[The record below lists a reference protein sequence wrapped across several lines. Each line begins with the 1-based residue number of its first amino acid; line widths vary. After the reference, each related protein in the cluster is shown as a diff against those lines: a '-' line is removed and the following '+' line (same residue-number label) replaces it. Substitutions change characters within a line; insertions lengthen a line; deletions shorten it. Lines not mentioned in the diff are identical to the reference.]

1 MNSERRQQQTPKGGK
16 VNGYFREKSNS
27 KNQEVE
33 PLDFNQ
39 VEFVSDDEDDVDALD
54 DRLRYE
60 HGYKHECPRCG
71 SIQTVASR
79 FPYCAYCNWDSLVDS
94 LGANDEWA
102 A

>member
-1 MNSERRQQQTPKGGK
+1 M
-16 VNGYFREKSNS
+16 NGYFKIKLNS
-27 KNQEVE
+27 KNLEVE

-39 VEFVSDDEDDVDALD
+39 VDFITEDDEGVDALD
-54 DRLRYE
+54 ERLRHE

-79 FPYCAYCNWDSLVDS
+79 FPYCSYCNWDSLTDV
-94 LGANDEWA
+94 LEAHDEWA

>member
-1 MNSERRQQQTPKGGK
+1 M
-16 VNGYFREKSNS
+16 NGYVKNKSNS
-27 KNQEVE
+27 RNQEVP
-33 PLDFNQ
+33 PLDFDQ
-39 VEFVSDDEDDVDALD
+39 VEFVSDDEEDVDALD
-54 DRLRYE
+54 DRHRYE